1 MPNDVYIHPTPAE
14 QRLLERKA
22 AEYGVSVDEF
32 VAWGLRQALYNS
44 SSNTKRGHICAVQ
57 LVIPTV

>member
-32 VAWGLRQALYNS
+32 VAWGLRQAL
-44 SSNTKRGHICAVQ
+44 TETDKELQ
-57 LVIPTV
+57 LIIKH

>member
-22 AEYGVSVDEF
+22 AEHGVS
-32 VAWGLRQALYNS
+32 AMSLS
-44 SSNTKRGHICAVQ
+44 RGR
-57 LVIPTV
+57 

>member
-22 AEYGVSVDEF
+22 AEHELSVDEF
-32 VAWGLRQALYNS
+32 VAWSLRQALAK
-44 SSNTKRGHICAVQ
+44 TDKDLKLIVKH
-57 LVIPTV
+57 